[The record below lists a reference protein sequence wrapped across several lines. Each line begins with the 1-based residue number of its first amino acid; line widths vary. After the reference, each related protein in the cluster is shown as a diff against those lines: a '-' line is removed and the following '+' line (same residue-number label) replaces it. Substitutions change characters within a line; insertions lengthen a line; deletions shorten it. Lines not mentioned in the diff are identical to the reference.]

1 MIDTFGLIKMSIYP
15 FINVQIERKNKGN
28 TLKIKYFYFILIW
41 IVKFLFF
48 FIILCVKYC
57 PKWKTMHL
65 KKSEM
70 NSENIGYIYIW
81 KRQSGTY
88 SGMGI
93 QRKHHKNYKVA
104 KFADLH

>member
-1 MIDTFGLIKMSIYP
+1 
-15 FINVQIERKNKGN
+15 
-28 TLKIKYFYFILIW
+28 
-41 IVKFLFF
+41 
-48 FIILCVKYC
+48 
-57 PKWKTMHL
+57 MHL

-93 QRKHHKNYKVA
+93 QWKHHKNYKV
-104 KFADLH
+104 KGISQFKSKENKNI